1 MNELARSKSYDELYS
16 EIKNVLTSARNNAV
30 VAVNTA
36 MVKAYWAV
44 GKLIVDAQGGEL
56 KAAYGA
62 SGKENAI
69 CYSLF
74 L

>member
-1 MNELARSKSYDELYS
+1 M
-16 EIKNVLTSARNNAV
+16 LTSARNNAV